1 MSLLSATPGAE
12 PRSSYVVRHRKIILF
27 VSLVLCLVGVYAA
40 FRMPAAVFPQT
51 DFPRVVL
58 LIDNGVMPA
67 DEMMATV
74 TRPIEEAMKG
84 TPGTITIRSMS
95 DDRLRAVRQVVE
107 EKLVRRKVSLKALDW
122 GKIEPASGGS
132 VRQVA
137 TLVAGINSDKARD
150 VNKFIKGLGLKGVQT
165 QTQGEQVRV
174 MAKKRDQLQ
183 AVITELKGHDFG
195 IPIDTGNFRD

>member
-1 MSLLSATPGAE
+1 MPSFDISSEVDHQEVTNAMDQAAREVSTRFDFRDTGSAAE
-12 PRSSYVVRHRKIILF
+12 L
-27 VSLVLCLVGVYAA
+27 G
-40 FRMPAAVFPQT
+40 
-51 DFPRVVL
+51 
-58 LIDNGVMPA
+58 
-67 DEMMATV
+67 E
-74 TRPIEEAMKG
+74 
-84 TPGTITIRSMS
+84 GTITIRSMS
-95 DDRLRAVRQVVE
+95 EDRLRAVRQVVE

-183 AVITELKGHDFG
+183 AVITELKGQDFG

>member
-1 MSLLSATPGAE
+1 MPSFDISSEVDHQEVTNAMDQAAREVSTRFDFRDTNSAAE
-12 PRSSYVVRHRKIILF
+12 L
-27 VSLVLCLVGVYAA
+27 G
-40 FRMPAAVFPQT
+40 
-51 DFPRVVL
+51 D
-58 LIDNGVMPA
+58 
-67 DEMMATV
+67 
-74 TRPIEEAMKG
+74 
-84 TPGTITIRSMS
+84 GTITIRSMS
-95 DDRLRAVRQVVE
+95 EDRLRAVRQVVE

-122 GKIEPASGGS
+122 GNIEPASGGT

-150 VNKFIKGLGLKGVQT
+150 VNKFVKGLGLKGVQT

-183 AVITELKGHDFG
+183 TVIAELKGHDFG

>member
-1 MSLLSATPGAE
+1 MPSFDISSEVDQQEVTNAMDQAAREVSTRFDFWDTDSGAE
-12 PRSSYVVRHRKIILF
+12 L
-27 VSLVLCLVGVYAA
+27 G
-40 FRMPAAVFPQT
+40 
-51 DFPRVVL
+51 
-58 LIDNGVMPA
+58 
-67 DEMMATV
+67 E
-74 TRPIEEAMKG
+74 
-84 TPGTITIRSMS
+84 GTITIRSMS
-95 DDRLRAVRQVVE
+95 EDRLRAVRQVVE

-122 GKIEPASGGS
+122 GKVEPAAGGS

-165 QTQGEQVRV
+165 QTQGEEVRV

-183 AVITELKGHDFG
+183 AVIAELKGHDFG

>member
-1 MSLLSATPGAE
+1 MRSAGQRFAAAAVILAALSGCSDGGDGAQQA
-12 PRSSYVVRHRKIILF
+12 VTTK
-27 VSLVLCLVGVYAA
+27 
-40 FRMPAAVFPQT
+40 PAAAPTAGVESFCDELADIVVQDEP
-51 DFPRVVL
+51 DFGRLDASAP
-58 LIDNGVMPA
+58 
-67 DEMMATV
+67 
-74 TRPIEEAMKG
+74 EEVKPEVAE
-84 TPGTITIRSMS
+84 
-95 DDRLRAVRQVVE
+95 VVE

>member
-1 MSLLSATPGAE
+1 
-12 PRSSYVVRHRKIILF
+12 
-27 VSLVLCLVGVYAA
+27 
-40 FRMPAAVFPQT
+40 
-51 DFPRVVL
+51 
-58 LIDNGVMPA
+58 
-67 DEMMATV
+67 
-74 TRPIEEAMKG
+74 
-84 TPGTITIRSMS
+84 MS